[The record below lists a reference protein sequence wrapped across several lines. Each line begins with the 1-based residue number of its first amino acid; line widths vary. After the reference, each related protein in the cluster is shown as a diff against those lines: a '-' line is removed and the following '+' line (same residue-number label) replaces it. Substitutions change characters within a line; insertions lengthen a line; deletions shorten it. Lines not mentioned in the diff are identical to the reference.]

1 MLTQRRAP
9 QCGCRPLYVAAHFGH
24 LAVVEELVGAGA
36 DMNATMKVGWRRGG
50 DVGRAVGAGEG
61 MLGARLVH
69 FILSGVYQEADQCQF
84 ADEGW

>member
-36 DMNATMKVGWRRGG
+36 DMNASMEVGWRRGG
-50 DVGRAVGAGEG
+50 DVGRAVGAFLSFWGL
-61 MLGARLVH
+61 LGGR
-69 FILSGVYQEADQCQF
+69 SDQCQL
-84 ADEGW
+84 ADEGR